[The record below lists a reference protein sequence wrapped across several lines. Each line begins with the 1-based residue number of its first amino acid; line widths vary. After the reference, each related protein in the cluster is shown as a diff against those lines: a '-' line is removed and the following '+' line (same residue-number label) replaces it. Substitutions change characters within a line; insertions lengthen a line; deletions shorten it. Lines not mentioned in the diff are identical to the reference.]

1 MTNSEP
7 ISLLII
13 DDNEDFL
20 KTFSIF
26 LKENFSREILVL
38 GTASSGPDG
47 VNLAKKHQPQVVL
60 LDLKMP
66 EMHGFDVIP
75 LLRKAQP
82 ALKIIT
88 TTLLPPELLEQA
100 GEIYRKANL
109 DAGADAFL
117 PKSQLTHDLLSV
129 IQNLNITKH
138 ELMNHSQ
145 AA

>member
-1 MTNSEP
+1 M
-7 ISLLII
+7 
-13 DDNEDFL
+13 
-20 KTFSIF
+20 
-26 LKENFSREILVL
+26 
-38 GTASSGPDG
+38 
-47 VNLAKKHQPQVVL
+47 VL

-66 EMHGFDVIP
+66 DMHGFDAIP

-129 IQNLNITKH
+129 IQKLNSEKH
-138 ELMNHSQ
+138 EILDPGQ